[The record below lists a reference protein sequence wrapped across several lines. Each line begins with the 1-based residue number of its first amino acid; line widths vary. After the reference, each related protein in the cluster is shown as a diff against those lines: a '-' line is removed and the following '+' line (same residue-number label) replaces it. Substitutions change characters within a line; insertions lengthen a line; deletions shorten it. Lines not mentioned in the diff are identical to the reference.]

1 MLCANTTLQFKKNK
15 MVKFSCVIIT
25 FNEERHLEKCLKSLV
40 GIVDEI
46 VVVDSLST
54 DNTKAICQKYNVVFI
69 EQAFLGYLEQK
80 NFACSKATGD
90 YIVSLDGDEAL
101 SKKLQEE
108 ILNLKNSVNS
118 LEDGYVVSRLNNY
131 CGQWIKYSNWY
142 PDKRLRIFKSGSG
155 QWKGGNPHDYFELYS
170 GKTSKFINADIL
182 HWAYDT
188 NTEHY
193 LKVDNFTTIAAN
205 SYVRNSKKKIGILTI
220 ILNPIWKFIKNY
232 FIKKGVLDGL
242 NGLII
247 CAFASFGTFL
257 KYIKIRELQQN
268 KKNENRI

>member
-1 MLCANTTLQFKKNK
+1 

-25 FNEERHLEKCLKSLV
+25 FNEEGHLEKCLKSLV

-46 VVVDSLST
+46 VVVDSFST

-69 EQAFLGYLEQK
+69 EQSFLGYLEQK
-80 NFACSKATGD
+80 NFACSKATRD

-101 SKKLQEE
+101 SEKLQKE
-108 ILNLKNSVNS
+108 ILSLKASKNS
-118 LEDGYVVSRLNNY
+118 LADGYVVSRLNNY
-131 CGQWIKYSNWY
+131 CGQWIKHSNWY
-142 PDKRLRIFKSGSG
+142 PDKRLRIFKAGSG
-155 QWKGGNPHDYFELYS
+155 EWKGGNPHDYFELYA
-170 GKTSKFINADIL
+170 GKISKYLDADIL

-205 SYVRNSKKKIGILTI
+205 SHVRNGNKKIGIVTI

-232 FIKKGVLDGL
+232 FIKKGFLDGL

-257 KYIKIRELQQN
+257 KYIKIKELQKN
-268 KKNENRI
+268 GKNENRI